1 MRGAIAA
8 TALAPRCAVAV
19 ATILACLPTMSAGGA
34 APLSPSCSAVARM
47 RGGKAAARNTEARN
61 AATARRKR
69 TRRAAAPGAAG
80 VVSVQDGTEEKE
92 TDELLRQANE
102 QAKPGA
108 VYLAANAGSTAL
120 RVKVRRRGGKRGKAQ
135 RRHLREWKECQP
147 AQAWAGSQSPV
158 VQPGAAKAQPAA
170 KTLGGEAA
178 RNDRTNNGQAALPPS
193 SQDVINHYHQ
203 QQKRLAAATKAGDSR
218 EIDRIRA
225 AIEAAG
231 GAPAYQDA
239 CAAQVS
245 SGAAVQRRES
255 QPGRTGGAQ
264 TPKRFN
270 STEWILQ
277 EILFH
282 KLLAGKSL
290 AGEGGDEAPVG
301 GKGQDVGAVGSGKI
315 CRLLDVGSVKNGW
328 RATPGVEAVCVDPF
342 PVGSGVLKM
351 HILEYYS
358 RLWPQRGSTPAFDCV
373 ALSMVLNCEGDS
385 LRRGLMLKACADMT
399 RAGGLILVALP
410 RACLHNSRFCSQRVF
425 LGQVGAVINP
435 HQ

>member
-1 MRGAIAA
+1 
-8 TALAPRCAVAV
+8 
-19 ATILACLPTMSAGGA
+19 
-34 APLSPSCSAVARM
+34 M
-47 RGGKAAARNTEARN
+47 RGGKAAAEPASRNTEARN

-69 TRRAAAPGAAG
+69 TRRAAASGPAG
-80 VVSVQDGTEEKE
+80 VVSVQDGTGEKE

-108 VYLAANAGSTAL
+108 VYRAANARSRGAAL
-120 RVKVRRRGGKRGKAQ
+120 RVKMRRRGGKRGKAQ

-147 AQAWAGSQSPV
+147 AQDWADSQSPV
-158 VQPGAAKAQPAA
+158 VQPGAAAAQPAA
-170 KTLGGEAA
+170 KTRGGAAA
-178 RNDRTNNGQAALPPS
+178 RNDRTNNGQATPPPS

-203 QQKRLAAATKAGDSR
+203 QQKRLAAATKAGNSR

-245 SGAAVQRRES
+245 SGAAAQRRKP
-255 QPGRTGGAQ
+255 QPGRTGGAE
-264 TPKRFN
+264 TPKPFN

-282 KLLAGKSL
+282 KLLAGKAG
-290 AGEGGDEAPVG
+290 AGEGGEEVPDG
-301 GKGQDVGAVGSGKI
+301 GKDQLAGAVGSSQV
-315 CRLLDVGSVKNGW
+315 CRLLDVGSVKNVW
-328 RATPGVEAVCVDPF
+328 RATPGVEAVCIDPF
-342 PVGSGVLKM
+342 PAGKGVLKM

-358 RLWPQRGSTPAFDCV
+358 RLWPKRGSKPAFDCV

-385 LRRGLMLKACADMT
+385 SRRGLMLKASVEMA
-399 RAGGLILVALP
+399 RPGGLILVALP

-425 LGQVGAVINP
+425 LGQVGAVINSR
-435 HQ
+435 Q